1 MVSRLLK
8 LLNKDITSMNQAAL
22 VLAVFSVL
30 SQLLGLFRDRFLAS
44 VVGPSASLDVYYAS
58 FRAPDF
64 IYNAIASLF
73 SVTVLI
79 PFITSHIKKS
89 DEAKMNRFSDSLLT
103 VYFLGMFVVS
113 GLAFILMPY
122 IAHAISPGF
131 SSLQHADLVT
141 YTRIMLLSP
150 ILFGLSSLFSAF
162 TQVKQKFLSFALAP
176 LLYNIGIVIGIVFFY
191 PLLGILG
198 VVMGVILG
206 ALLHVLIQ
214 IPSLL
219 SVSRFPRLTKNID
232 WEIIKEVTKQSL
244 PRTLGLS
251 ISNLTFIAMS
261 SIASLLVV
269 GSISVF
275 QLSYNIQTTPMMII
289 GISYA
294 VAAFPALTKLF
305 AEEKKE
311 EYMSLIHRAT
321 RNILFFSIPC
331 ALFFIVLRAQIVRLL
346 LGTGVF
352 SWNDTRLVA
361 GALALFSISITAQS
375 LILILV
381 RGFYAKGNT
390 RTPLKINLIGL
401 VITISSTVLL
411 LYIFKNSLVFQNF
424 ITSLLR
430 VDGVSGSSVL
440 LLPLGFSIGQITNAI
455 LLWVYFHKENKEI
468 KTAHDIK
475 KTLLHTLG
483 AGIISA
489 TGIYIALTFL
499 GVGVDQA
506 TFVGILLQGV
516 LSGVFG
522 LIIYAS
528 VLLLLKN
535 EDISLFIETIKT
547 KFWKAKPIVP
557 EQVDL

>member
-1 MVSRLLK
+1 MVSKLLK

-30 SQLLGLFRDRFLAS
+30 SQFLGLFRDRFLAS
-44 VVGPSASLDVYYAS
+44 VVGPSAPLDVYYAS

-79 PFITSHIKKS
+79 PFITSHIKKG
-89 DEAKMNRFSDSLLT
+89 DETKMKRFSDSLLS
-103 VYFLGMFVVS
+103 VYFLGMITVSLIAFV
-113 GLAFILMPY
+113 LMPY
-122 IAHAISPGF
+122 ISQIISPGF
-131 SSLQHADLVT
+131 SASQHLDLVM

-176 LLYNIGIVIGIVFFY
+176 LLYNLGIVIGIVFFY
-191 PLLGILG
+191 PYFGILG
-198 VVMGVILG
+198 VIFGVILG
-206 ALLHVLIQ
+206 ALLHVCIQ

-219 SVSRFPRLTKNID
+219 SVSRFPRFTRNID
-232 WEIIKEVTKQSL
+232 WKMIKEVTRQSL

-251 ISNLTFIAMS
+251 ITNITFIAMS
-261 SIASLLVV
+261 AVASLLVV

-305 AEEKKE
+305 EEEKKE
-311 EYMSLIHRAT
+311 EFVSLIHRAT
-321 RNILFFSIPC
+321 RNILFFSIPF

-346 LGTGVF
+346 LGSGVF

-390 RTPLKINLIGL
+390 KTPLKINLIGL
-401 VITISSTVLL
+401 FVTVISTALL
-411 LYIFKNSLVFQNF
+411 LLAFKNSLVFENF

-430 VDGVSGSSVL
+430 VDGVSGTAVL
-440 LLPLGFSIGQITNAI
+440 LLPLGFSIGQITNAV
-455 LLWVYFHKENKEI
+455 LLWIYFHKETKVANKE
-468 KTAHDIK
+468 HDIK

-483 AGIISA
+483 AGIISS
-489 TGIYIALTFL
+489 TGIYIALTLL

-506 TFVGILLQGV
+506 TFVGVLLQGF
-516 LSGVFG
+516 LAGVFG
-522 LIIYAS
+522 IAIYAL
-528 VLLLLKN
+528 VLILLKN
-535 EDISLFIETIKT
+535 EDIYLFTETLKS
-547 KFWKAKPIVP
+547 KFWRAKPIVP
-557 EQVDL
+557 EQSDL

>member
-1 MVSRLLK
+1 MVSKLLK

-44 VVGPSASLDVYYAS
+44 VVGPSATLDVYYAS

-64 IYNAIASLF
+64 IYNAVASLF

-79 PFITSHIKKS
+79 PFITSHIKKA
-89 DEAKMNRFSDSLLT
+89 DEQKMNRFSDSLLS
-103 VYFLGMFVVS
+103 VYFLGMIVVS
-113 GLAFILMPY
+113 GVAFVLMPY

-131 SSLQHADLVT
+131 SLSQHADLVT

-150 ILFGLSSLFSAF
+150 ILFGLSSLLSAF

-176 LLYNIGIVIGIVFFY
+176 LLYNLGIVVGIVFFY

-198 VVMGVILG
+198 VIFGVILG
-206 ALLHVLIQ
+206 AILHVLIQ

-219 SVSRFPRLTKNID
+219 SVSRFPRFTKNID
-232 WEIIKEVTKQSL
+232 WKIIKEVVKQSL

-251 ISNLTFIAMS
+251 ISNLTFITMS
-261 SIASLLVV
+261 AIASLLVV
-269 GSISVF
+269 GSISIF

-294 VAAFPALTKLF
+294 VAAFPTLTKLF
-305 AEEKKE
+305 SEDKKE
-311 EYMSLIHRAT
+311 EFMSLIHRAT

-390 RTPLKINLIGL
+390 KTPLKINFVGLI
-401 VITISSTVLL
+401 VTICSSALL
-411 LYIFKNSLVFQNF
+411 LLAFENNLVFQNF

-430 VDGVSGSSVL
+430 VDGVSGASVL
-440 LLPLGFSIGQITNAI
+440 LLPLGFSIGQIVNAI
-455 LLWVYFHKENKEI
+455 LLWVYFHKENKTI
-468 KTAHDIK
+468 KTSHDIRR
-475 KTLLHTLG
+475 TLLHTLG
-483 AGIISA
+483 AGVISA
-489 TGIYIALTFL
+489 TGIYIALSLL
-499 GVGVDQA
+499 GIGVDQA
-506 TFVGILLQGV
+506 TFVGVLLQGV
-516 LSGVFG
+516 LSGLFG
-522 LIIYAS
+522 LAIYAG
-528 VLLLLKN
+528 VLVLLKN
-535 EDISLFIETIKT
+535 EDIWLFVETVKT

-557 EQVDL
+557 EQTDL